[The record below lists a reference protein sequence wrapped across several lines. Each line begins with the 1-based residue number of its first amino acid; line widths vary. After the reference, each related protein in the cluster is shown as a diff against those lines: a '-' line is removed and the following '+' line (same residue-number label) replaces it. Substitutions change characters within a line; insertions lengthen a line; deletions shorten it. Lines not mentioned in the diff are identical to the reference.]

1 LKAITGIYG
10 NNKNLQEI
18 SGMIRT
24 TSKFPLYAVA
34 ILGLVLTP
42 RGRAQVLVPPTPAN
56 QLSVGVATHVTYDSA
71 SGLYT
76 YNYTLTNAGTSQ
88 QAAWLFALQLNGAVT
103 SSSSP
108 AGWSSAI
115 HDDEPLLSWAATD
128 VGTLPPDFVDTGNI
142 PPSPFVIAPG
152 AVLSGFQLVSP
163 DPPGDATFFAQG
175 DTLLTQVAEDTG
187 DLAQEGQEVPPLTAD
202 SFSGSTVGPVPLD
215 TSTVFFGGRRPA
227 VDGFL
232 VFLNLANG
240 DVKTAPVGVVIQF
253 GIDGES
259 VDTKTFAATLNG
271 TDVTALFVPGPNSQ
285 QMTAIFSLGTTPLV
299 AGKNVLI
306 TSVTGIVPGTTRT
319 ANDVD
324 RITFT
329 AQ

>member
-1 LKAITGIYG
+1 
-10 NNKNLQEI
+10 
-18 SGMIRT
+18 MIHM
-24 TSKFPLYAVA
+24 TSKILLFLVV
-34 ILGLVLTP
+34 ILGLVLAP
-42 RGRAQVLVPPTPAN
+42 MGRAQVLVPPTPAN
-56 QLSVGVATHVTYDSA
+56 QLSVGVSTNVTFDSA

-76 YNYTLTNAGTSQ
+76 YTYTLNNASTSQ
-88 QAAWLFALQLNGAVT
+88 QAAWLFALQLNGTVI

-108 AGWSSAI
+108 NGWSSAI
-115 HDDEPLLSWAATD
+115 HDAEPLLSWAATD
-128 VGTLPPDFVDTGNI
+128 VGTLPPDFVDTGNV

-163 DPPGDATFFAQG
+163 DPPGNATFFAQG

-187 DLAQEGQEVPPLTAD
+187 DLPQEGQEVPPLTAD
-202 SFSGSTVGPVPLD
+202 SISGGTVGPLPVN
-215 TSTVFFGGRRPA
+215 TSAVFFGGRRPG

-232 VFLNLANG
+232 VFLNLASG
-240 DVKTAPVGVVIQF
+240 DVKNAPVGVVIQF
-253 GIDGES
+253 GIDGET
-259 VDTKTFAATLNG
+259 VDTSTFSATLNG
-271 TDVTALFVPGPNSQ
+271 TDVTSLFSPGPNSQ
-285 QMTAIFSLGTTPLV
+285 QMTAIFPLGTSPLV

-324 RITFT
+324 RVTFT

>member
-1 LKAITGIYG
+1 
-10 NNKNLQEI
+10 
-18 SGMIRT
+18 MIRM
-24 TSKFPLYAVA
+24 TSNILLFLVA
-34 ILGLVLTP
+34 ILGLVLAP
-42 RGRAQVLVPPTPAN
+42 LGRAQVLVPPTPAN
-56 QLSVGVATHVTYDSA
+56 QLSVAVSTNVTFDSA

-76 YNYTLTNAGTSQ
+76 YTYTLNNASTSQ
-88 QAAWLFALQLNGAVT
+88 QAAWLFALQLNGTVT

-108 AGWSSAI
+108 TGWSSAI
-115 HDDEPLLSWAATD
+115 HDAEPLLSWAATD
-128 VGTLPPDFVDTGNI
+128 VGTLPPDFVDTGNV

-163 DPPGDATFFAQG
+163 DPPGNATFFAQG

-187 DLAQEGQEVPPLTAD
+187 DLPQEGQEVPPLTTD
-202 SFSGSTVGPVPLD
+202 TFSGGTVGPLPVN
-215 TSTVFFGGRRPA
+215 TSAVFFGGRRPA

-232 VFLNLANG
+232 VFLNLASG
-240 DVKTAPVGVVIQF
+240 DVRTAPVGVVIQF

-271 TDVTALFVPGPNSQ
+271 TDVTALFAPGPNSQ
-285 QMTAIFSLGTTPLV
+285 QMTAIFALGSSPLA

-306 TSVTGIVPGTTRT
+306 TSVAGIVPGTTRT

-324 RITFT
+324 RVTFA